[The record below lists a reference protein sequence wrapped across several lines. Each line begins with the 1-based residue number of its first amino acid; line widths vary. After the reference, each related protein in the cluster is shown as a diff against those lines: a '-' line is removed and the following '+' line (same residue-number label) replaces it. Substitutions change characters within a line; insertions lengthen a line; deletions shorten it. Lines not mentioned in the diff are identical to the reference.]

1 MRFLTEE
8 QFEQI
13 VHEEKIKFQKF
24 IEQQTRDFY
33 QALYDFLD
41 INNLWIEA
49 EDFFSFDTGVLT
61 SAYVDFD
68 ETVNLLKQKVTPFGS
83 CCFQVYGDKKPVINA
98 VAKQSQKSKEIEL
111 VDINETTF
119 YFQFDCNY
127 ASCVHDIQIV
137 QDQNEN
143 KKRIFTPVK
152 I

>member
-13 VHEEKIKFQKF
+13 VHEEKVKFQNF
-24 IEQQTRDFY
+24 IKQRTTDFY

-49 EDFFSFDTGVLT
+49 EDFFGLGTGVLT
-61 SAYVDFD
+61 SACVDFD
-68 ETVNLLKQKVTPFGS
+68 ETVNLLKRKVIPFGS
-83 CCFQVYGDKKPVINA
+83 CCFQVYGDKNPIVNA
-98 VAKQSQKSKEIEL
+98 IAKQSKKSKEIEL
-111 VDINETTF
+111 VDVNETIF
-119 YFQFDCNY
+119 YFQFDCDY

-137 QDQNEN
+137 QVPNEN
-143 KKRIFTPVK
+143 RKRIFTTVK